1 MQEKAP
7 PMVGTVGGAPS
18 TLDSRVNGKKTG
30 YKELFCHKAVKHFK
44 VLSLVTF

>member
-7 PMVGTVGGAPS
+7 PSGWYGWGS
-18 TLDSRVNGKKTG
+18 TLYFRFTGEWKKTG